1 VGRRSRIT
9 LSSLF
14 VCAVLSGIA
23 SAGGHLHLGSGA
35 KGTRSAVRLDPPARS
50 VTVVAGGDVLTEERV
65 RFHAARYGA
74 LSGRRFD
81 FDPMFAPVAPILRG
95 ADLAICN
102 MEIPVGVPGGPYGYA
117 GRSPYGGNLL
127 LAPYEIAPGL
137 RTAGFDRC
145 STATNHAFDLGVAGI
160 GSTIEALGAHGIGA
174 SGTARTRAESVPP
187 IFVVDGVRIA
197 HVSYTTA
204 SNTVAPA
211 DAWRLNLTRSS
222 TKMSSAVQDAR
233 RRGAQIVLLSLHV
246 SVELQPG
253 PTWADRALV
262 DAVVRTSDV
271 DAVFVHGPHV
281 VQPVEMV
288 RGTPVWWSLGN
299 FVSEMGPPS
308 TGRYADPKT
317 SDGVLAHV
325 RFSETVDGDFAAH
338 PDTIAICNDVV
349 DRTVRSATAGL
360 ADPNLPSRVHDELR
374 ACLARTR
381 ALVPSAR

>member
-1 VGRRSRIT
+1 VLVG
-9 LSSLF
+9 LL
-14 VCAVLSGIA
+14 VVVA
-23 SAGGHLHLGSGA
+23 SCSVAIGTHALGSLGSGA
-35 KGTRSAVRLDPPARS
+35 SGTRTAVRLDPPARG

-65 RFHAARYGA
+65 RYHAARYGA

-81 FDPMFAPVAPILRG
+81 FDPMFAPVAPILRS
-95 ADLAICN
+95 ADVAICN
-102 MEIPVGVPGGPYGYA
+102 MEIPVGIPGGPYGYA

-137 RTAGFDRC
+137 RNAGFDRC

-160 GSTIEALGAHGIGA
+160 GTTIEALGANGIG
-174 SGTARTRAESVPP
+174 STGTARRRAESAPP

-197 HVSYTTA
+197 HVSYTIA
-204 SNTVAPA
+204 SNTVPPA
-211 DAWRLNLTRSS
+211 DAWRLNLSQRSM
-222 TKMSSAVQDAR
+222 TIAADVQDAR
-233 RRGAQIVLLSLHV
+233 RRGAQIVLLSVHV
-246 SVELQPG
+246 SIELQPG

-262 DAVVRTSDV
+262 DEVVRSSDV

-308 TGRYADPKT
+308 TGRYADPRT
-317 SDGVLAHV
+317 SDGLLASV
-325 RFSETVDGDFAAH
+325 RFGETVDGDFAAY
-338 PDTIAICNDVV
+338 PATIAICNDLA

-360 ADPNLPSRVHDELR
+360 TDPNLPPRVHDELR

-381 ALVPSAR
+381 SVVPTAR